1 MQTNLFKYTLRLADN
16 ALILGHRLSENCS
29 KGPYLEEDISITNTA
44 LDLLGQAEA
53 FYKYAAQV
61 EDAGRTADDLAYK
74 RPESEFYNLQLTEQ
88 PNGDFANIQV
98 RQFFID
104 TFNFYL
110 YAQLKNSKDQ
120 TLSAIAAKS
129 LKEVTYHL
137 RRSSEWIIRL
147 GKGTTESKQRV
158 QQALDDLWQFTHEMF
173 LADTVD
179 QTLLKE
185 GVGANLTEI
194 KTNWDTKVNEVL
206 NLAALTRPED
216 GYQALGSK
224 EGHHSEYLGYILAEM
239 QYLPRAYP
247 DAMW

>member
-1 MQTNLFKYTLRLADN
+1 MKDKLFKYILRLADN

-61 EDAGRTADDLAYK
+61 EGAGRTEDDLAYK
-74 RPESEFYNLQLTEQ
+74 RPENEFYNLQLTEQ
-88 PNGDFANIQV
+88 PNDDFAHIQV
-98 RQFFID
+98 RQFFMD
-104 TFNFYL
+104 AYYYYL
-110 YAQLKNSKDQ
+110 YLQLKDSKDE
-120 TLSAIAAKS
+120 TIAAISAKS

-147 GKGTTESKQRV
+147 GKGTADSKKRI
-158 QQALDDLWQFTHEMF
+158 QQALDDFWQFTHEMF
-173 LADTVD
+173 LPDAIDKALS
-179 QTLLKE
+179 QE
-185 GVGANLTEI
+185 GVGANLVEI
-194 KTNWDTKVNEVL
+194 KKNWDTKVNEVL
-206 NLAALTRPED
+206 QQADLTRPED

-224 EGHHSEYLGYILAEM
+224 KGYHTEFLGYILAEM

-247 DAMW
+247 DAKW